1 MVKGGLQPVMKMN
14 KNFTMRSK
22 YTHTKEFQMNKGPK
36 NYTKPIAGAL
46 IILTLLYA
54 QGSGY
59 LSQKLMVENNIRDRV
74 KEALSKVIDS
84 HKYVINVDV
93 ELEILDEVNEQITV
107 FAPREADKKVESQST
122 PAEKTAEA
130 LVRIQE
136 KMIQETPSQEESYS
150 IGLPIPGFEV
160 DVVRPKTESR
170 PLTESNPV
178 SPRTMK
184 PLEETSKEERS
195 EDKEVVDKVLSRT
208 RPSRAIVKRMELALI
223 LQEGAAPELIEN
235 IRQLTMAAS
244 KFDRDR
250 GDKLTIMTASFK
262 ERRDQR
268 SAEQIMLKNI
278 AEKID
283 DLEQRRAS
291 ESSSWREDIE
301 TYKEE
306 ITQRR
311 EEDLKLLETQLEEI
325 DKKRLQEAAEYEK
338 KELARKDSIRNSKLE
353 TEIQALRDMLAVND
367 SQEKT
372 QAKQLDST
380 RFAMLDNELQTLRK
394 MLLQAMLKDSVDAQ
408 KQAQAKIEAELME
421 REQEKAERDS
431 LIAEKIA
438 ALDAVQADLNALEAE
453 AASGMDT
460 KTIMIIALAI
470 IVVALGAMM
479 LLQKKSGAQQ
489 QGYPPMPPYP
499 YPPPRRPRRK
509 RKKKAAPA
517 KEDSKEE
524 PKEESKEE
532 PKEEPKEEEP
542 EVVENNGSASN
553 SNEDLSNGNGESDQ
567 DGLSPN
573 DDPNVLK
580 SEIDDIRKSIVSM
593 SVGQPGRT
601 SSIVKEWLEQPA
613 PEAPAQTEEAP
624 PEDTGENEEES
635 SE

>member
-1 MVKGGLQPVMKMN
+1 
-14 KNFTMRSK
+14 MRSK
-22 YTHTKEFQMNKGPK
+22 YTHTKEFQMNKGTE
-36 NYTKPIAGAL
+36 NYTRPIVGAL
-46 IILTLLYA
+46 MIVTLLYA

-93 ELEILDEVNEQITV
+93 ELEILDEVNEKITV
-107 FAPREADKKVESQST
+107 FAPRESDKGSEQQAS

-160 DVVRPKTESR
+160 DVVRPKTESM
-170 PLTESNPV
+170 PLTESKPI
-178 SPRTMK
+178 SPRTMQ
-184 PLEETSKEERS
+184 PIEQNSNRVIEEDR
-195 EDKEVVDKVLSRT
+195 EVVDKVLSRT
-208 RPSRAIVKRMELALI
+208 RPSRAVIKRMELALI

-283 DLEQRRAS
+283 DLEQKRVS
-291 ESSSWREDIE
+291 ESSNWREDIE

-338 KELARKDSIRNSKLE
+338 KELARKDSVRNSKLE
-353 TEIQALRDMLAVND
+353 TEIQALRDMLSVNQ
-367 SQEKT
+367 SQEKE
-372 QAKQLDST
+372 QAQELDST

-394 MLLQAMLKDSVDAQ
+394 MLLQAMLKDSADAQ
-408 KQAQAKIEAELME
+408 KQAQAKIEAELEE
-421 REQEKAERDS
+421 RELEKATRDS

-438 ALDAVQADLNALEAE
+438 ALDAVQAEYNALEAE
-453 AASGMDT
+453 ASSGMDT
-460 KTIMIIALAI
+460 KTIMIVALAI
-470 IVVALGAMM
+470 VVVALGAMM
-479 LLQKKSGAQQ
+479 LLQKRSAPQ

-499 YPPPRRPRRK
+499 YPPPHRRR
-509 RKKKAAPA
+509 RKKKKKPAPV
-517 KEDSKEE
+517 K
-524 PKEESKEE
+524 
-532 PKEEPKEEEP
+532 
-542 EVVENNGSASN
+542 EVVEEKESAVEEKEPAVEEKNSDTGSSDEDKSGASDD
-553 SNEDLSNGNGESDQ
+553 NEDNGDNLS
-567 DGLSPN
+567 LN

-601 SSIVKEWLEQPA
+601 STIVKEWLEQPA
-613 PEAPAQTEEAP
+613 PEAPAVEEAP
-624 PEDTGENEEES
+624 AEDSGEGEEEK

>member
-1 MVKGGLQPVMKMN
+1 
-14 KNFTMRSK
+14 MRSK
-22 YTHTKEFQMNKGPK
+22 YTHTKEFQMNKGTE
-36 NYTKPIAGAL
+36 NYTRPIVGAL
-46 IILTLLYA
+46 MIVTLLYA

-93 ELEILDEVNEQITV
+93 ELEILDEVNEKITV
-107 FAPREADKKVESQST
+107 FAPRESDKGSEQQAS

-160 DVVRPKTESR
+160 DVVRPKTESM
-170 PLTESNPV
+170 PLTESKPI
-178 SPRTMK
+178 SPRTMQ
-184 PLEETSKEERS
+184 PIEQNSNRVIEEDR
-195 EDKEVVDKVLSRT
+195 EVVDKVLSRT
-208 RPSRAIVKRMELALI
+208 RPSRAVIKRMELALI

-283 DLEQRRAS
+283 DLEQKRVS
-291 ESSSWREDIE
+291 ESSNWREDIE

-338 KELARKDSIRNSKLE
+338 KELARKDSVRNSKLE
-353 TEIQALRDMLAVND
+353 TEIQALRDMLSVNQ
-367 SQEKT
+367 SQEKE
-372 QAKQLDST
+372 QAQELDST

-394 MLLQAMLKDSVDAQ
+394 MLLQAMLKDSADAQ
-408 KQAQAKIEAELME
+408 KQAQAKIEAELEE
-421 REQEKAERDS
+421 RELEKATRDS

-438 ALDAVQADLNALEAE
+438 ALDAVQAEYNALEAE
-453 AASGMDT
+453 ASSGMDT
-460 KTIMIIALAI
+460 KTIMIVALAI
-470 IVVALGAMM
+470 VVVALGAMM
-479 LLQKKSGAQQ
+479 LLQKRSTPQ

-499 YPPPRRPRRK
+499 YPPPHRRR
-509 RKKKAAPA
+509 RKKKKKPTPVKEAVEEKEPA
-517 KEDSKEE
+517 VEEKEPAVEEKNSDTDSSDEDK
-524 PKEESKEE
+524 S
-532 PKEEPKEEEP
+532 
-542 EVVENNGSASN
+542 GASDD
-553 SNEDLSNGNGESDQ
+553 NEDNGDNLS
-567 DGLSPN
+567 LN

-601 SSIVKEWLEQPA
+601 STIVKEWLEQPA
-613 PEAPAQTEEAP
+613 PEAPAVEEAP
-624 PEDTGENEEES
+624 AEDSGEGEEEK

>member
-1 MVKGGLQPVMKMN
+1 
-14 KNFTMRSK
+14 
-22 YTHTKEFQMNKGPK
+22 
-36 NYTKPIAGAL
+36 
-46 IILTLLYA
+46 
-54 QGSGY
+54 
-59 LSQKLMVENNIRDRV
+59 
-74 KEALSKVIDS
+74 
-84 HKYVINVDV
+84 
-93 ELEILDEVNEQITV
+93 
-107 FAPREADKKVESQST
+107 
-122 PAEKTAEA
+122 

-136 KMIQETPSQEESYS
+136 KMIQETTSQEESYS

-160 DVVRPKTESR
+160 DVMRPKTESM
-170 PLTESNPV
+170 PLTDSKPI
-178 SPRTMK
+178 SPRTMQ
-184 PLEETSKEERS
+184 PIEQTTNRAVEEDR
-195 EDKEVVDKVLSRT
+195 EVVDKVLSRT
-208 RPSRAIVKRMELALI
+208 RPSRAVIKRMELALI

-283 DLEQRRAS
+283 DLEQKRVS
-291 ESSSWREDIE
+291 ESSNWREDIE

-338 KELARKDSIRNSKLE
+338 KELARKDSVRNSKLE
-353 TEIQALRDMLAVND
+353 TEIQALRDMLSVNQ
-367 SQEKT
+367 SQEKE
-372 QAKQLDST
+372 QAQELDST

-394 MLLQAMLKDSVDAQ
+394 MLLQAMLKDSADAQ
-408 KQAQAKIEAELME
+408 KQAQAKIEAELE
-421 REQEKAERDS
+421 ARELEKATKDS

-438 ALDAVQADLNALEAE
+438 ALDAVQAEYNALEAE
-453 AASGMDT
+453 ASSGMDT

-479 LLQKKSGAQQ
+479 LLQKKSSPQ

-499 YPPPRRPRRK
+499 YPPPNRRRRK
-509 RKKKAAPA
+509 RKKKPVPVKEPPAEA
-517 KEDSKEE
+517 KEPPAEVKE
-524 PKEESKEE
+524 PPAEEKNIDI
-532 PKEEPKEEEP
+532 EP
-542 EVVENNGSASN
+542 EDKDNNITPVENEDNGDN
-553 SNEDLSNGNGESDQ
+553 LT
-567 DGLSPN
+567 LN

-601 SSIVKEWLEQPA
+601 STIVKEWLEQPA
-613 PEAPAQTEEAP
+613 PEAPTVEETPA
-624 PEDTGENEEES
+624 EDSGEGEEEK

>member
-1 MVKGGLQPVMKMN
+1 
-14 KNFTMRSK
+14 MRSK
-22 YTHTKEFQMNKGPK
+22 YTHTKEFQMNKGTE
-36 NYTKPIAGAL
+36 NYTRPIVGAL
-46 IILTLLYA
+46 MIVTLLYA

-93 ELEILDEVNEQITV
+93 ELEILDEVNEKITV
-107 FAPREADKKVESQST
+107 FAPRESDKSSEQQAS

-160 DVVRPKTESR
+160 DVVRPKTESM
-170 PLTESNPV
+170 PLTESKPI
-178 SPRTMK
+178 SPRTMQ
-184 PLEETSKEERS
+184 PIEQNSNRVIEEDR
-195 EDKEVVDKVLSRT
+195 EVVDKVLSRT
-208 RPSRAIVKRMELALI
+208 RPSRAVIKRMELALI

-262 ERRDQR
+262 ARRDQR

-283 DLEQRRAS
+283 DLEQKRVS
-291 ESSSWREDIE
+291 ESSNWREDIE

-338 KELARKDSIRNSKLE
+338 KELARKDSVRNSKLE
-353 TEIQALRDMLAVND
+353 TEIQALRDMLSVNQ
-367 SQEKT
+367 SQEKE
-372 QAKQLDST
+372 QAQELDST

-394 MLLQAMLKDSVDAQ
+394 MLLQAMLKDSADAQ
-408 KQAQAKIEAELME
+408 KQAQAKIEAELEE
-421 REQEKAERDS
+421 RELEKATRDS

-438 ALDAVQADLNALEAE
+438 ALDAVQAEYNALESE
-453 AASGMDT
+453 ASSGMDT
-460 KTIMIIALAI
+460 KTIMIVALAI
-470 IVVALGAMM
+470 VVVALGAMM
-479 LLQKKSGAQQ
+479 LLQKRSSPQ

-499 YPPPRRPRRK
+499 YPPPHRRR
-509 RKKKAAPA
+509 RKKKKKPAPV
-517 KEDSKEE
+517 K
-524 PKEESKEE
+524 
-532 PKEEPKEEEP
+532 
-542 EVVENNGSASN
+542 EVVE
-553 SNEDLSNGNGESDQ
+553 E
-567 DGLSPN
+567 
-573 DDPNVLK
+573 
-580 SEIDDIRKSIVSM
+580 
-593 SVGQPGRT
+593 
-601 SSIVKEWLEQPA
+601 KEPA
-613 PEAPAQTEEAP
+613 VEE
-624 PEDTGENEEES
+624 
-635 SE
+635 

>member
-1 MVKGGLQPVMKMN
+1 
-14 KNFTMRSK
+14 
-22 YTHTKEFQMNKGPK
+22 MNKGTK
-36 NYTKPIAGAL
+36 NYTRPIVAAL
-46 IILTLLYA
+46 MIVTLLYA

-107 FAPREADKKVESQST
+107 FAPRESGKSIEQPAS

-136 KMIQETPSQEESYS
+136 KMIQETPSEEESYS

-160 DVVRPKTESR
+160 DVVRPKTESM
-170 PLTESNPV
+170 PLTESRPA
-178 SPRTMK
+178 SPSTMQ
-184 PLEETSKEERS
+184 PLEQTSNKAVEEDR
-195 EDKEVVDKVLSRT
+195 EVVDKVLSRT
-208 RPSRAIVKRMELALI
+208 RPSRAVIKRMELALI

-283 DLEQRRAS
+283 HLEQKRVS

-325 DKKRLQEAAEYEK
+325 DKKRLQEAANYEK

-353 TEIQALRDMLAVND
+353 TEIQALKDMLAVND

-380 RFAMLDNELQTLRK
+380 RFAMLDNELQNLRK
-394 MLLQAMLKDSVDAQ
+394 MLLEAMLQKSEDSTKRAQ
-408 KQAQAKIEAELME
+408 EKIEAELVE
-421 REQEKAERDS
+421 REREKASRDS

-438 ALDAVQADLNALEAE
+438 ALDAVQADLDALEAE
-453 AASGMDT
+453 ASSGMDT
-460 KTIMIIALAI
+460 KTIMIAALAI
-470 IVVALGAMM
+470 VVVALGAMM
-479 LLQKKSGAQQ
+479 LLQKRSAPQ

-499 YPPPRRPRRK
+499 YPPPHRRR
-509 RKKKAAPA
+509 RKKKKKPAPE
-517 KEDSKEE
+517 KEPEEEKEKKE
-524 PKEESKEE
+524 PKEEKEVE
-532 PKEEPKEEEP
+532 IPDVEESVTTAESFEKD
-542 EVVENNGSASN
+542 ENGTSVDNVNDGDN
-553 SNEDLSNGNGESDQ
+553 LSV
-567 DGLSPN
+567 N

-601 SSIVKEWLEQPA
+601 STIVKEWLEQPA
-613 PEAPAQTEEAP
+613 PEAPAVEEAP
-624 PEDTGENEEES
+624 AEEEAGE
-635 SE
+635 SEEEKSE